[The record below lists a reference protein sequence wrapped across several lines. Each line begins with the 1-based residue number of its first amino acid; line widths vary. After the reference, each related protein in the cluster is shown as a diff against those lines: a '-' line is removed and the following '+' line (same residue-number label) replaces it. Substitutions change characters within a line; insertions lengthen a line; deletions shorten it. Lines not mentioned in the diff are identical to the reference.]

1 MEEEM
6 EGPTVCTEVGTAYR
20 CLVSKPEEKR
30 PVWKSENDRIVILKW
45 ILDKYGVWK
54 SDEA

>member
-1 MEEEM
+1 M